1 MRTGYVVTGQIKPG
15 RQDDAVAQAQEAIK
29 LFERLGADEVAYRL
43 GGGGTVSGSTSFK
56 FEAPSQAAMGEL
68 LDQMMGDSDYQALMA
83 RINTGDAPSVL
94 GQIIGF
100 NVLDVSLP
108 AGTPG
113 RVGTVVAWQPAPGRA
128 EDAIAL
134 AVDAANV
141 LLRLGACRSRIVQI
155 TTGENLPAFVS
166 ATESASFAAQGDWRE
181 ALASDDEWQ
190 GIAARF
196 MAADAPGTFRRF
208 SEWFSPV

>member
-1 MRTGYVVTGQIKPG
+1 MRTGYVVGGQIKPG

-43 GGGGTVSGSTSFK
+43 GGGGTASGSTSFK
-56 FEAPSQAAMGEL
+56 FEAPSQTAMGEL
-68 LDQMMGDSDYQALMA
+68 LDRMMGDSDYQGLMA

-94 GQIIGF
+94 GQIVGF
-100 NVLDVSLP
+100 NVLEVGLP

-113 RVGTVVAWQPAPGRA
+113 RVGTLVAWQPAPGRGD
-128 EDAIAL
+128 DAIPL
-134 AVDAANV
+134 AVDAAKV
-141 LLRLGACRSRIVQI
+141 LLRLGASRSRISQI

-166 ATESASFAAQGDWRE
+166 ATESESFAAQGRWRE
-181 ALASDDEWQ
+181 ALATDDEWQ
-190 GIAARF
+190 GITARL

-208 SEWFSPV
+208 TEWFSPV